1 MESASWTAGD
11 GRERDRQTPHTHAAR
26 RAGAGVRRARYVADS
41 SRRVASRRVQR
52 EMLAAGRLSSHSTVP
67 RSESR
72 IPRSVRRGLDLPLLA
87 RAFPCFAACL
97 PRARAAT
104 QSPTPYFF
112 ALAYVPCK

>member
-1 MESASWTAGD
+1 MGERETD
-11 GRERDRQTPHTHAAR
+11 RHHTPTRRVGRVRVCGGRATLPIPH
-26 RAGAGVRRARYVADS
+26 
-41 SRRVASRRVQR
+41 VASRRVQR